1 MSKVRGGAIVAA
13 VLAVVMLA
21 SITEATAAEPAGAA
35 ATAERTQ
42 GLTQKDAKA
51 YIARYLKHSARRYW
65 QLGHDKKIYDCKN
78 LSPIRVR
85 CRVSWYYKEKYFI
98 HGSATAYYK
107 PTDPEHVYLRRN
119 LKVKRI

>member
-13 VLAVVMLA
+13 VLAVV
-21 SITEATAAEPAGAA
+21 EANTAQRAPATPA
-35 ATAERTQ
+35 AERTQ
-42 GLTQKDAKA
+42 GLTQKDAKL

-98 HGSATAYYK
+98 HGSATAFYK
-107 PTDPEHVYLRRN
+107 PNDPEHVYLRRN
-119 LKVKRI
+119 LKVERI